1 MKTKETTVSVSV
13 PYQLAQFMYGKVE
26 LGDTITLDEGEDVT
40 VVRRA
45 RFCELRDEAKEM
57 ARMMTM
63 GDKKLD
69 VPVSPVPA
77 NQPARRRRFGG
88 DESDAFG
95 DR

>member
-13 PYQLAQFMYGKVE
+13 PYKFADFMYGKVE
-26 LGDTITLDEGEDVT
+26 LGDTMTLDGGEDET

-63 GDKKLD
+63 GDEKSDKFA
-69 VPVSPVPA
+69 PA
-77 NQPARRRRFGG
+77 PAGYEGPSRRRRF
-88 DESDAFG
+88 
-95 DR
+95 

>member
-26 LGDTITLDEGEDVT
+26 LADTMTLDEGESET

-63 GDKKLD
+63 GDKKPEVCAAADRGL
-69 VPVSPVPA
+69 
-77 NQPARRRRFGG
+77 RRRRFGN
-88 DESDAFG
+88 DERPPLDSD
-95 DR
+95 DK